1 MSRGR
6 NLLLAG
12 IKARAFELKPKLIP
26 VLKCDAKNGTK
37 RGHTEEE
44 ETMLRKNEKKKP
56 DTHFPFHLLTSPA
69 TSTNT
74 ALRLCRR
81 RQ

>member
-26 VLKCDAKNGTK
+26 VLKCDAKKEQRGVTLKKK
-37 RGHTEEE
+37 RRCCE
-44 ETMLRKNEKKKP
+44 KNEKKKP

-69 TSTNT
+69 TSTNN